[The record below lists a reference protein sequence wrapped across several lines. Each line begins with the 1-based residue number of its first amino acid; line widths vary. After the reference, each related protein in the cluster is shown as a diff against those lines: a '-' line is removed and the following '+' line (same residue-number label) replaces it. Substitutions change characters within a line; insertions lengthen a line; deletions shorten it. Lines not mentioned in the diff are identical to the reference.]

1 MTTFK
6 GLKIW
11 RAGRDQSGGVSQE
24 FNHWRMPSWDGSVE
38 SNPLKEEFVRP
49 CCSQTMSWGV
59 CILLG
64 WKAGGLMPT
73 RHPASS

>member
-24 FNHWRMPSWDGSVE
+24 FNHRHMPS
-38 SNPLKEEFVRP
+38 
-49 CCSQTMSWGV
+49 
-59 CILLG
+59 
-64 WKAGGLMPT
+64 
-73 RHPASS
+73 